1 MNSSKSKKKYRISYS
16 DEFSPDE
23 IKKMEKKRQL
33 EKKIAKKEKKYK
45 KKLEERLT
53 KQLDEKIRKAK
64 GKIAPISLSV
74 PKGTPVIWSPN
85 PGSQIRFLMCPFDEV
100 LLEGNRGGGKTDVL
114 LMDFIQHVN
123 KGYGEAWRGILFRES
138 YPQLA
143 DIIAKSKKWIP
154 RMFPGSIFNK
164 SEKTW
169 TFPWGEQLLLRFM
182 ETPDDYNNYHGHE
195 YPWCVDSNTLVKM
208 GDGNTKK
215 IKDINIGE
223 LVMTLEGPKPVLNIT
238 HRFKPSVLVSF
249 FDDEGN
255 IFGQQIQGQE
265 HQLLSIFGMHNELT
279 QGLNHEFLQFLEH
292 QFSWLD
298 YKSLVNGHLYNDL
311 FSFFLQNQENLFVL
325 NLQSAKVQDYD
336 KSKKYL
342 FRIFLQFLL
351 FQYFCNSNKFSCS
364 SSLKNGENFF
374 SYINDHISLPKEFL
388 DYNLRFLQLLL
399 YYNLFSLE
407 LLKPFCQKI
416 LVSSLDYVDGY
427 DQSITLIL
435 NSLLNHFFYY
445 DHSDEQVLPVQE
457 NDQGIFPFFCENIIP
472 IFYLHDKDDKGNIHA
487 FDHHITYV
495 HPYNKEHR
503 QSTLNFSSELASCRF
518 SPLDNR
524 HLVDLTIADCSHYI
538 TELDDSQVVSST
550 HKRYVINKNCGWEEL
565 TNWATPECYNIMRS
579 CNRSSHSKV
588 PIKYRATCN
597 PGGIGNQWVKA
608 RFVDIGPQMTVFT
621 DEQGKKRCRITS
633 RLDENKVLL
642 KADPN
647 YKNTLLSLT
656 QDDPIKR
663 KAWVRGSWNI
673 IMGAALT
680 DIWESKTHVIKPFY
694 FPKTWK
700 VYRSFDYGSQK
711 PWAVTYGAVSN
722 GENPD
727 DRYYPKDTVFI
738 IAELY
743 GWNGQANQ
751 GDGATSIEIAEKVAE
766 MDAFIE
772 KKYKCRVYIGPA
784 DTSIWEVRD
793 GKSIANSMNILG
805 CRWTRAY
812 KGAGSRVAGLSE
824 IRQRLG
830 AAKRG
835 EVESPGL
842 YFFDTVYHHIRTLT
856 ILPRDKNNNEDVDCF
871 VAGTL
876 VDTINGKV
884 PIEKITLYDYVKTP
898 IGYKKVIKA
907 GIFRNAKVVSVKLSN
922 GNMLRGTL
930 DHKIFVENIGL
941 VPLVKLKEGDTLCQS
956 GLNISEELSS
966 QVEKEVTLNVIQYIV
981 NFLMEQHYCTEQ
993 YIKNIMERFQESL
1006 QYTTK
1011 IMTNLTIELKIL
1023 NWFIREITQD
1033 TILKKDLEKVGIYTK
1048 NLENGEELKKVK
1060 KYFEIILK
1068 NAEKIL
1074 PKENLRAL
1082 IVINLLLQNK
1092 LNKYIVQN
1100 NVEKN
1105 QVQEKLKNNVLCAE
1119 NYFIQKEIEKKKHKL
1134 VVMHV
1139 DGNYEEET
1147 VYNLTTEQAH
1157 LYYANDCLVSNTSA
1171 EDHAYD
1177 SLRYFLNRRMAEFK
1191 RGKVKV

>member
-1 MNSSKSKKKYRISYS
+1 M
-16 DEFSPDE
+16 
-23 IKKMEKKRQL
+23 
-33 EKKIAKKEKKYK
+33 
-45 KKLEERLT
+45 
-53 KQLDEKIRKAK
+53 
-64 GKIAPISLSV
+64 
-74 PKGTPVIWSPN
+74 
-85 PGSQIRFLMCPFDEV
+85 
-100 LLEGNRGGGKTDVL
+100 LEGNRGGGKTDVL

-195 YPWCVDSNTLVKM
+195 YPW
-208 GDGNTKK
+208 
-215 IKDINIGE
+215 I
-223 LVMTLEGPKPVLNIT
+223 
-238 HRFKPSVLVSF
+238 
-249 FDDEGN
+249 
-255 IFGQQIQGQE
+255 
-265 HQLLSIFGMHNELT
+265 
-279 QGLNHEFLQFLEH
+279 
-292 QFSWLD
+292 
-298 YKSLVNGHLYNDL
+298 
-311 FSFFLQNQENLFVL
+311 
-325 NLQSAKVQDYD
+325 
-336 KSKKYL
+336 
-342 FRIFLQFLL
+342 
-351 FQYFCNSNKFSCS
+351 
-364 SSLKNGENFF
+364 
-374 SYINDHISLPKEFL
+374 
-388 DYNLRFLQLLL
+388 
-399 YYNLFSLE
+399 
-407 LLKPFCQKI
+407 
-416 LVSSLDYVDGY
+416 
-427 DQSITLIL
+427 
-435 NSLLNHFFYY
+435 
-445 DHSDEQVLPVQE
+445 
-457 NDQGIFPFFCENIIP
+457 
-472 IFYLHDKDDKGNIHA
+472 
-487 FDHHITYV
+487 
-495 HPYNKEHR
+495 
-503 QSTLNFSSELASCRF
+503 
-518 SPLDNR
+518 
-524 HLVDLTIADCSHYI
+524 
-538 TELDDSQVVSST
+538 
-550 HKRYVINKNCGWEEL
+550 GWEEL